1 MMLRQALVAN
11 GARTLLPVMLVGGA
25 AIAGAALLWGPR
37 VNAPSLYRL
46 TLHAPV
52 DSKAFYLSAWND
64 GEVFIDHDARDHK
77 AVVFTRRGDEHD
89 GCTWLGTERLVPI
102 AVNAYHYSY
111 EETILSCRP
120 GAMPFYKTPRAGIV
134 TVERASGP
142 ATLTALSGVQPPG
155 SLWNPS
161 VTFGDDGD
169 DSDDG
174 DDGCSEAMAEL
185 QEAAAEAM
193 AEAQAAIRDAQLD
206 ADEVEHEVE
215 AAVAAADHD
224 DSDHDED

>member
-1 MMLRQALVAN
+1 MMLRQALVAT
-11 GARTLLPVMLVGGA
+11 GPRTLLPVMLVGGA
-25 AIAGAALLWGPR
+25 AIVGAALLWGPS
-37 VNAPSLYRL
+37 VHAPSAYRL
-46 TLHAPV
+46 ALHAPS
-52 DSKAFYLSAWND
+52 DSNAFYLSAWND

-102 AVNAYHYSY
+102 AVNAYHYTY
-111 EETILSCRP
+111 EETILACRP
-120 GAMPFYKTPRAGIV
+120 GAVPFYKTPRAGIV
-134 TVERASGP
+134 TVERARGAP
-142 ATLTALSGVQPPG
+142 TLTALDGVQPPG

-161 VTFGDDGD
+161 VAFDD
-169 DSDDG
+169 DSDDALG
-174 DDGCSEAMAEL
+174 DCGEAMGEL

-193 AEAQAAIRDAQLD
+193 AEAQAAIADAQLD
-206 ADEVEHEVE
+206 ADDIEHEVE